1 VIHPIGGVLVSAK
14 RKSVIKPLKHT
25 HTHTHIRMN
34 LKHILLCER
43 ASLERLRTVGFQPH
57 EVLEK
62 AKLWRQFF
70 LFLGRKAPGALL
82 NCLLAFLAATCSL
95 SYIVWQKRKHP
106 KDTN

>member
-1 VIHPIGGVLVSAK
+1 MDKYTVVHPIGGVLVSAK
-14 RKSVIKPLKHT
+14 RKSVIKPVKKKKKT
-25 HTHTHIRMN
+25 RMS

-82 NCLLAFLAATCSL
+82 NCLLAFLAAHALYPT
-95 SYIVWQKRKHP
+95 
-106 KDTN
+106 